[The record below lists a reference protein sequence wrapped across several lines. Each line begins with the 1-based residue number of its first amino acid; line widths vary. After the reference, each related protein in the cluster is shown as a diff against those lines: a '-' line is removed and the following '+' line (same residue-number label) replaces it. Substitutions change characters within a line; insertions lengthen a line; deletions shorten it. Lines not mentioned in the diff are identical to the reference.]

1 MRTFGIRYIKT
12 KINNNRITKKAPI
25 NRFDFLFIGAF
36 FIALITNLKVM
47 NYTLKLLVGI
57 NQ

>member
-36 FIALITNLKVM
+36 FIALITNSKVM